1 MKQMKSGFVSL
12 LPGGKLKPPDWSSP
26 EGSEASRLLERELTS
41 RFIGGTF
48 DSATPI
54 AEVRR
59 AHLSVLGHWTFAQLG
74 ARAASSDFEKRYPGM
89 VAWFCSGRTPEG
101 IERRAMQRSESR
113 SVDLPAKML
122 DRALIST
129 AEGLQH
135 AGDLGAP
142 AHYALVLA
150 TLGPL
155 RRESDV
161 GELDGEKYRLSGALQ
176 IAKRVLGRLLGV
188 SELLRTTF
196 SRFAI
201 DTHSWHRSDTV
212 LAVCQ
217 WRGCGAMAPFGGGPD
232 PPPFPPFSLCM
243 FAFQN
248 WGI

>member
-1 MKQMKSGFVSL
+1 MARKTIANLAQQHVVRTARLASATEVSSYLDFGLAVFGSKKSGVLWFSVYTCLRHVPALSTMKQVKNGFVSL

-89 VAWFCSGRTPEG
+89 VAWFRSGRTPEG

-135 AGDLGAP
+135 AQVTSARRRITP
-142 AHYALVLA
+142 SCSPRLA
-150 TLGPL
+150 RCAA
-155 RRESDV
+155 RRTW
-161 GELDGEKYRLSGALQ
+161 
-176 IAKRVLGRLLGV
+176 V
-188 SELLRTTF
+188 SST
-196 SRFAI
+196 A
-201 DTHSWHRSDTV
+201 RSIV
-212 LAVCQ
+212 
-217 WRGCGAMAPFGGGPD
+217 
-232 PPPFPPFSLCM
+232 
-243 FAFQN
+243 
-248 WGI
+248 